1 MAEGDGFGT
10 VEEGQVATASK
21 ATERLTFFSDAVVA
35 IAITLLAIE
44 LPVPTGATTAEFLA
58 VVHEET
64 FEYVSFLISF
74 VVIAAHWRIHHSLF
88 RHVRRCDGLGIHLNM
103 LWLLLIV
110 LTPFF
115 TRVLNGANDDQLTF
129 LRFTLYATAQAL
141 QLVTMAALIALIA
154 RRRWFAETAPVQLTK
169 RGWVRS
175 LIPAVSFVLSVPA
188 FPLIGG
194 WAFVLWFVLPLAL
207 DRISERAGIV
217 ARA

>member
-1 MAEGDGFGT
+1 MAEGDGLGT
-10 VEEGQVATASK
+10 VEEGQVATAAK

-64 FEYVSFLISF
+64 FEYVTFLISF

-88 RHVRRCDGLGIHLNM
+88 RHVRRCDGVRCHLNM

-115 TRVLNGANDDQLTF
+115 TSVLNGANDDELTF
-129 LRFTLYATAQAL
+129 LRF
-141 QLVTMAALIALIA
+141 A
-154 RRRWFAETAPVQLTK
+154 R
-169 RGWVRS
+169 VRQ
-175 LIPAVSFVLSVPA
+175 
-188 FPLIGG
+188 
-194 WAFVLWFVLPLAL
+194 
-207 DRISERAGIV
+207 RAGTSAGHDGRTDRRDRP
-217 ARA
+217 ARVVRRDRAGPADQSGVGSGH